1 MVRVS
6 LLAYADVQGT
16 SPWYLW
22 RKKRLHL
29 RPNLHYFERKF
40 SNICGRTRGNYM
52 IYLISKTTWLSPY
65 LRCNICGR
73 TGDNSMIFLDR
84 KTIKLIYADVQE
96 ATYIIF
102 LNQLTIRLLPCSQ
115 TYADLQKAT
124 PCHSLT
130 EKRSDYCLTYA
141 VTYADV
147 QEATIWYLWMNKLLD
162 QGSTLRHFW
171 EQVIRS
177 WELFLM

>member
-1 MVRVS
+1 MRTYKGQVHDICEERN
-6 LLAYADVQGT
+6 AYTCAQT
-16 SPWYLW
+16 YAT
-22 RKKRLHL
+22 
-29 RPNLHYFERKF
+29 FERKF
-40 SNICGRTRGNYM
+40 PNICGRTRGNYM
-52 IYLISKTTWLSPY
+52 IYLIWKTTWLSPY

-102 LNQLTIRLLPCSQ
+102 LNQLTIRLLPYSQ
-115 TYADLQKAT
+115 TYAALQKAT
-124 PCHSLT
+124 PCYFLT

-141 VTYADV
+141 LTYADV

-162 QGSTLRHFW
+162 
-171 EQVIRS
+171 
-177 WELFLM
+177 